1 MPLDPKQAAAT
12 EVEIAR
18 LRDLDLAALQARWH
32 SLRSRPAPRH
42 LPRHLLLRLLAY
54 QLQVATHGD
63 LDPATRRYLGQ
74 VAEVAVEGTGDPES
88 LPVQAPP
95 VVRPGTVLVRE
106 WAGVVCRVTALEN
119 GFAWNGSTYR
129 SLSQVARA
137 ITGTRW
143 NGRCF
148 FGLAANG
155 AGAKDREVRP

>member
-1 MPLDPKQAAAT
+1 MPPRARLPEGMPLDPKRLAAA
-12 EVEIAR
+12 EVEIAQ
-18 LRDLDLAALQARWH
+18 LRDLDLT
-32 SLRSRPAPRH
+32 APKH
-42 LPRHLLLRLLAY
+42 LPKHLLLRLLAY
-54 QLQVATHGD
+54 QLQVATQGD
-63 LDPATRRYLGQ
+63 LDPATRRHLGQ

-95 VVRPGTVLVRE
+95 VVRPGTALVRE

-119 GFAWNGSTYR
+119 GFAWNGSIYR

-143 NGRCF
+143 NGRRF